1 MQVVYS
7 SKFYITIVLGFSL
20 DDRKT
25 QEKLETMVTQRF
37 PGGVKQVHY
46 GLCENA
52 LHWWVEVLH
61 ITGFHVMS
69 SNLRIK
75 NYDF

>member
-7 SKFYITIVLGFSL
+7 SKFYITIVLGFSW

-25 QEKLETMVTQRF
+25 QEKLRKGF
-37 PGGVKQVHY
+37 RGGAKQVHY
-46 GLCENA
+46 GLCENEQS